1 MHSRLNVV
9 LYCRGSLL
17 TRVCPA
23 TQGQYI
29 FVHEALCDYTV
40 SGDTSI
46 DASSF
51 KEAVERLRAPDGV
64 RGISGFDFQFQV
76 CQ

>member
-1 MHSRLNVV
+1 MLLYRRTSV
-9 LYCRGSLL
+9 LIC
-17 TRVCPA
+17 VCPA

-51 KEAVERLRAPDGV
+51 KETVERLREPDSV